1 MSSEQRKEFRRNVQ
15 MIFQDP
21 YESLNPRFSIEQ
33 WIREP
38 LEVHDIDN

>member
-1 MSSEQRKEFRRNVQ
+1 MSDAQYREFRRNVQ

-21 YESLNPRFSIEQ
+21 YESLNLRFSVEQ
-33 WIREP
+33 WIRKP